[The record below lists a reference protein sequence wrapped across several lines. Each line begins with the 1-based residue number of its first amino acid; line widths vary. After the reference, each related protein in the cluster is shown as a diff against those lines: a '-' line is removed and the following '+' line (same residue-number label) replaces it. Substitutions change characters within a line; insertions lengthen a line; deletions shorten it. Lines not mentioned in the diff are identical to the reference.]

1 MNLEEI
7 LSFHKGEMSTSFKE
21 GFFVVEEMRVGK
33 KYRVDYNEVN
43 TCEYDVF
50 KNNKKL
56 KYHERLGICFG
67 DYSEFLINYD
77 DSLFL
82 QLSDIDKFV
91 MKQFKIGS
99 VSVEIGHPSLLFDLS
114 SKCFDG
120 DKYYEKDDWW
130 TISLKGITSD
140 NYEEYLAKALFL
152 LKYYN

>member
-67 DYSEFLINYD
+67 DY
-77 DSLFL
+77 
-82 QLSDIDKFV
+82 
-91 MKQFKIGS
+91 
-99 VSVEIGHPSLLFDLS
+99 
-114 SKCFDG
+114 
-120 DKYYEKDDWW
+120 
-130 TISLKGITSD
+130 
-140 NYEEYLAKALFL
+140 
-152 LKYYN
+152 